1 MVTDTDRL
9 ENNWTG
15 EPWTGGDVMA
25 VFFAALMGG
34 MMLGQMGPTVSALN
48 TARGAGAAKM
58 YEILDTT
65 PDIDPASQEGTEPP
79 PGGAGEIEFR
89 GVRFR
94 YPSRMDVPL
103 FEDLDLLIPGGKTTA
118 LVGESGSGKSTVVGL
133 IQRFY
138 DVQKGSVTMD
148 GVDLK
153 ELKLG
158 WLRKT
163 LGLVSQEP
171 VLFATSIMN
180 NIRYGA
186 CHDHRLD
193 LGCSEDLSSNPA
205 HVASI
210 TAHNRAA
217 WPQGGWTR
225 RTRR

>member
-1 MVTDTDRL
+1 
-9 ENNWTG
+9 
-15 EPWTGGDVMA
+15 
-25 VFFAALMGG
+25 
-34 MMLGQMGPTVSALN
+34 
-48 TARGAGAAKM
+48 M

-180 NIRYGA
+180 NIRYGS
-186 CHDHRLD
+186 CH
-193 LGCSEDLSSNPA
+193 LSSNPA